1 MPAIWIGDDPSKTME
16 TDAERGYRYAG
27 KESNLK
33 NILRAGANEDDLLT
47 RIQQGS

>member
-1 MPAIWIGDDPSKTME
+1 MWIGGDPPKIME
-16 TDAERGYRYAG
+16 TDARRGYCYAG

-47 RIQQGS
+47 RIQRGGW